1 MKAAAA
7 VGISITVTQVG
18 SEPAST
24 TVTVN
29 VSPIDGAKE
38 WQPAVTV
45 DEDGLLHQLR
55 ATLIQARDGSMC
67 ELHQHF
73 IIYPV
78 LGFWRSWIYSG
89 FNLYAV

>member
-1 MKAAAA
+1 MQAAAA

-18 SEPAST
+18 SDPVST
-24 TVTVN
+24 AAPVN

-55 ATLIQARDGSMC
+55 ATLVQTRDGSMC
-67 ELHQHF
+67 ELF
-73 IIYPV
+73 LFV
-78 LGFWRSWIYSG
+78 ARF
-89 FNLYAV
+89 